1 MRERCGA
8 QRRATGAA
16 LLRVVQVFM
25 FHWGLVPCV
34 GCASHP
40 VAAADLLWVVPAAF
54 PSSLRAVCRLVSRAN
69 NVPKAQAYF
78 QQGGVGN
85 PANPTYAKV
94 GREKKLGGG
103 VRVPCTSQCPLR
115 RCRRRGDGLAPRF
128 PLGIVH

>member
-1 MRERCGA
+1 MGMTYHEGA
-8 QRRATGAA
+8 VWCTAACHWRRLVACRAGVYVS
-16 LLRVVQVFM
+16 L
-25 FHWGLVPCV
+25 GLVPCV

-40 VAAADLLWVVPAAF
+40 VAAADLLWVVPAVF

-94 GREKKLGGG
+94 GRKKNWGWREGALHES
-103 VRVPCTSQCPLR
+103 VPAAAMPSPW
-115 RCRRRGDGLAPRF
+115 
-128 PLGIVH
+128 